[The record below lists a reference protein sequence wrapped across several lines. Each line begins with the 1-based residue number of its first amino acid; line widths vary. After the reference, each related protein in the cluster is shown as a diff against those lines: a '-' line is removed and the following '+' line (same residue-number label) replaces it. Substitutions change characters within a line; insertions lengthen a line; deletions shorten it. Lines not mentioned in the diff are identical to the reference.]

1 MAQFMTLQTL
11 NSHLDSLTGNV
22 PIHIENV
29 VHLRPVALLD
39 FAVMNNCVYDVTTCI
54 SPKFK
59 AKWLLGTD
67 RGAISLFI
75 LPKVSMLK
83 EFDQDYRQNTL
94 LPKLEA
100 FFDNC
105 LGPE

>member
-1 MAQFMTLQTL
+1 
-11 NSHLDSLTGNV
+11 
-22 PIHIENV
+22 
-29 VHLRPVALLD
+29 
-39 FAVMNNCVYDVTTCI
+39 MNNCVYDVTTCI

-105 LGPE
+105 LGPEIVSPMHALGLPIRK